1 MLLITCS
8 GSPPPNKKVEAAKG
22 PDDMFMLFELTY
34 PVPLSGYKI
43 AIDSA
48 KLRLFK
54 IYQVCYMTYIIEV
67 E

>member
-1 MLLITCS
+1 
-8 GSPPPNKKVEAAKG
+8 VEAAKG

-54 IYQVCYMTYIIEV
+54 IYQVCDVRYMRGHQKWIYSGRESC
-67 E
+67 

>member
-1 MLLITCS
+1 
-8 GSPPPNKKVEAAKG
+8 VEAAKG

-54 IYQVCYMTYIIEV
+54 IYQVSYMTS
-67 E
+67 

>member
-1 MLLITCS
+1 
-8 GSPPPNKKVEAAKG
+8 
-22 PDDMFMLFELTY
+22 MFMLFELTY
-34 PVPLSGYKI
+34 PVPLTGYKI

-54 IYQVCYMTYIIEV
+54 IYQVCYVTHYIIEV